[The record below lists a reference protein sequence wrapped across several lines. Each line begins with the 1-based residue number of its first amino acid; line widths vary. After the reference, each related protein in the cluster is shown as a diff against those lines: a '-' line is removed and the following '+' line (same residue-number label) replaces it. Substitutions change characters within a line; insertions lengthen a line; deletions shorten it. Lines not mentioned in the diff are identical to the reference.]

1 MMAHAP
7 IFPRPLVFTNGC
19 FDLLHAGHVDNLT
32 RARAQGAYL
41 VVAINSDDS
50 VRALKGPSRP
60 IMPQGH
66 RVAMLSALRCV
77 DLVLVFHEPTPIK
90 LILECRPDVLVKG
103 SDYDPAAVVDRRA
116 GGQDVAAAPL
126 HIVFRPDADGL
137 DRALR
142 PDHMLHGGNEF
153 LRQPPVRNDHEPDHA

>member
-1 MMAHAP
+1 MLPASV
-7 IFPRPLVFTNGC
+7 FPRPLVFTNGC

-103 SDYDPAAVVDRRA
+103 SDYDPAAVVGA
-116 GGQDVAAAPL
+116 TEVASWGGRVVCIPN
-126 HIVFRPDADGL
+126 R
-137 DRALR
+137 LR
-142 PDHMLHGGNEF
+142 YLSTTAIIE
-153 LRQPPVRNDHEPDHA
+153 RIKAS

>member
-60 IMPQGH
+60 IMPQAH

-77 DLVLVFHEPTPIK
+77 DLVLVFHDPTPIK

-103 SDYDPAAVVDRRA
+103 SDYDPAAVVGA
-116 GGQDVAAAPL
+116 AEVTSWGGRVVCIPN
-126 HIVFRPDADGL
+126 R
-137 DRALR
+137 LR
-142 PDHMLHGGNEF
+142 YLSTTAIIE
-153 LRQPPVRNDHEPDHA
+153 RIKAS

>member
-1 MMAHAP
+1 MMSHAP
-7 IFPRPLVFTNGC
+7 ILPRPLVFTNGC

-60 IMPQGH
+60 IMPQAH

-77 DLVLVFHEPTPIK
+77 DMVLVFHAPTPIQ
-90 LILECRPDVLVKG
+90 LILELRPDVLVKG
-103 SDYDPAAVVDRRA
+103 PDYEA
-116 GGQDVAAAPL
+116 GAIVGAPEVNSWGGR
-126 HIVFRPDADGL
+126 IVCLASR
-137 DRALR
+137 LR
-142 PDHMLHGGNEF
+142 YLSTTAIIE
-153 LRQPPVRNDHEPDHA
+153 RIKAS

>member
-1 MMAHAP
+1 MLPASV
-7 IFPRPLVFTNGC
+7 FPRPLVFTNGC

-103 SDYDPAAVVDRRA
+103 SDYDPAAVVGA
-116 GGQDVAAAPL
+116 TEVTSWGGRVVSIPN
-126 HIVFRPDADGL
+126 R
-137 DRALR
+137 LR
-142 PDHMLHGGNEF
+142 YLSTTAIIE
-153 LRQPPVRNDHEPDHA
+153 RIKAS